1 MKFTNNFYD
10 DHISESSR
18 DFIEASKLFYHDVAQ
33 YAIHVNNIMKSPYY
47 MGEII
52 NHSVELG
59 NVKTLKLP
67 EIDLKEGSEIQSL
80 YNINK
85 KRESIRA
92 FSNSSLTLEE
102 LSTLLRTS
110 LFVSKTRKQS
120 DIGLLHK
127 NIASPGGLYPIEL
140 YYLNLR
146 EDFLDLGAYFYDEE
160 GATLKLVS
168 STNNLNFISDVY
180 KAFAVDEKM
189 DIDIKSAS
197 GIIVLGATLN
207 RLTFKYLDRGIRWAF
222 TEAGAITHNI
232 QLSATS
238 IESIGICPCA
248 GFFDDFVSDLIGY
261 KTIDQ
266 IPILSLIVGKKIT
279 KK

>member
-10 DHISESSR
+10 DHISESAR
-18 DFIEASKLFYHDVAQ
+18 DFIEGSKLFYHDVAQ
-33 YAIHVNNIMKSPYY
+33 YAIHVNNIMNSPYY
-47 MGEII
+47 MHEIK

-59 NVKTLKLP
+59 IVKALGLP
-67 EIDLKEGSEIQSL
+67 EINLENNDKLKTFFE
-80 YNINK
+80 INK
-85 KRESIRA
+85 NRESIRS
-92 FSNSSLTLEE
+92 FSSTSLTLKE

-110 LFVSKTRKQS
+110 LFISKTREQS
-120 DIGLLHK
+120 DIALLHK

-146 EDFLDLGAYFYDEE
+146 EEYLGLGAYFYDEE
-160 GATLKLVS
+160 DADLKLVS
-168 STNNLNFISDVY
+168 NTNSEDFIEEVY
-180 KAFAVDEKM
+180 RAFAVEEKM

-232 QLSATS
+232 QLSATA
-238 IESIGICPCA
+238 IGSIGVCPCA
-248 GFFDDFVSDLIGY
+248 GFFDDFVADLIGY

-266 IPILSLIVGKKIT
+266 IPILSLVVGKK
-279 KK
+279 